1 MNFQEPL
8 QDAIFFDFIH
18 SVKCDADL
26 GELSQAAKLIR
37 EQEPVCEARSARGG
51 YHSPVYSVGTEAP
64 SEVFRELIDGII
76 WYSSE
81 FLENTYNREFNI
93 SSSEWW
99 FMINGKGDYNV
110 PHTHAKADLAAVFY
124 VSAPERSGRIVLNR
138 TDGSQYSMLP
148 LDRRMEI
155 VPEEGRLYL
164 FPAHLQHWVEPSEVE
179 EERISVV
186 LNIYLH
192 S

>member
-8 QDAIFFDFIH
+8 QDAIFVDFIH
-18 SVKCDADL
+18 SVKCDANL
-26 GELSQAAKLIR
+26 RELSEAAKLIR
-37 EQEPVCEARSARGG
+37 EQEPLCEARSARGG
-51 YHSPVYSVGTEAP
+51 YHSPVYSEGTEVP
-64 SEVFRELIDGII
+64 SEAFEELIDGIR

-81 FLENTYNREFNI
+81 FLKNTYNMEFDI

-124 VSAPERSGRIVLNR
+124 VNVPEGSGRIVLNR
-138 TDGSQYSMLP
+138 TDGSQYSALP
-148 LDRRMEI
+148 LQTKMEI
-155 VPEEGRLYL
+155 VPEAGRLYL
-164 FPAHLQHWVEPSEVE
+164 FPAHLQHWVEPSESE

-186 LNIYLH
+186 LNIYL
-192 S
+192 